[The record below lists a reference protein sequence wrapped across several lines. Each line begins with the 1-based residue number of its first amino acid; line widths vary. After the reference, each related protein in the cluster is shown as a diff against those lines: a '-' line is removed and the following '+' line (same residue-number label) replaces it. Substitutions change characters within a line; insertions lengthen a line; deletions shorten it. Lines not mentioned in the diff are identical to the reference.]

1 MDIQSAAK
9 SRTVTAETFKEL
21 PGGGSW
27 IQMAALVPAVRAT
40 NTDVG
45 GVLGDQTG
53 AQVFAHGSAPGD
65 GVSMV
70 DGLRIGNMY
79 ISSNLTNMS
88 LSPLLFDQVDVQL
101 SGQSAETGTNGVIMN
116 AIPRAGGNSFNGS
129 VLVNGSGPDLQGTNI
144 TSDLQTRGLTTAST
158 TLKKLYDL
166 NGAIGG
172 PIKQDK
178 LWFYVTSRYFTNE
191 YYLARNYPVDV
202 AAIGVSP
209 TRRARLTAAHIRT
222 TTTGG

>member
-1 MDIQSAAK
+1 
-9 SRTVTAETFKEL
+9 
-21 PGGGSW
+21 
-27 IQMAALVPAVRAT
+27 
-40 NTDVG
+40 
-45 GVLGDQTG
+45 
-53 AQVFAHGSAPGD
+53 
-65 GVSMV
+65 
-70 DGLRIGNMY
+70 
-79 ISSNLTNMS
+79 MS

-129 VLVNGSGPDLQGTNI
+129 VLVNGSGPDLQGSNI

-166 NGAIGG
+166 NGSIGG

-202 AAIGVSP
+202 SAIRACGRHVAPGLRRHVYVRQQRAADLGNFRQAEYFGMVRVS
-209 TRRARLTAAHIRT
+209 AQ
-222 TTTGG
+222 GGPALADPGFQRIS